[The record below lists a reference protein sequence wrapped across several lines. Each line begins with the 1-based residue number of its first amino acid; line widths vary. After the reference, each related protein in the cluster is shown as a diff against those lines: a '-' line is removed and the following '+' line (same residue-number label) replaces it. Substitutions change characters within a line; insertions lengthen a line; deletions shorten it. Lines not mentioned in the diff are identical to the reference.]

1 MTLTVGSRIGPYE
14 VKGSLGAGGMGEV
27 YRARDTALAR
37 DVALKVLPDV
47 FALDPDRLARFRRE
61 AQVLA
66 SLNHPHIAAIYGLE
80 ESHGARA
87 LVLELVEGPTLA
99 DRIALGAVPFVEALT
114 IARQIAEALEAA
126 HEQGIVH
133 RDLKPANIK
142 VRTDG
147 TVKVLDF
154 GLAKLAQ
161 ASGPGPQAPVNAL
174 TVSPTL
180 TSPAATR
187 LGVILG
193 TAAYMSPEQ
202 ARGKVVDKRTDVWA
216 FGCVL
221 YEMLLGK
228 RPFDGDDVSETMA
241 RVIEREPDWSAF
253 ATAAPS
259 SIARLVRRCLQK
271 DPQNRLRDIGDARLE
286 LRDVLADGDRKEA
299 PAESAPAAHPS
310 IGLLAAVLATGLVLG
325 VLGGWVLPRLT
336 SGGAQVETSTG
347 GPPLIAEINLPADA
361 SLALDSEAA
370 NVGYDSTLLDLS
382 PDGRTLVYVGS
393 SSGTVRLFARQLD
406 SFDIRPLAG
415 TEGALHPFFS
425 PDGQSVGFLTND
437 KVKTHS
443 FTTGTTTTICDV
455 EVGVVGTWTADD
467 QLFVAAE
474 EGRRLFRV
482 SAHGGTPVM
491 VADAR
496 VGFRYG
502 RVTPDGRHVLAT
514 YRRAGIGADFAQ
526 IRLVN
531 LATKEA
537 TTLTTDGYDARLTAT
552 GDLVFGRSGRV
563 FAARFDPERQAAD
576 DPVPIASGVRMH
588 ALYPHLQL
596 AVSATGVLAY
606 VPGGD
611 VAIAGMAW
619 VSRRGQAEF
628 LPIEPRVYG
637 MFDLSDD
644 GRRLAI
650 QVGDTQD
657 YILVYDIERGS
668 SRRLP
673 TMDSAGW
680 PKWSPAGDALAY
692 TSFSEGKPY
701 RILIQ
706 LVDSDRPPVAVA
718 ESQTRLTPSTW
729 SADGQRLTF
738 YEFPT
743 NRIGVVSVPLD
754 TGTPLPVP
762 QYLSFSGSA
771 HDISVDG
778 RWLVYADGGAG
789 ISVRSLPVGERVY
802 KISDTGVEPRWCRT
816 CSELVYRNGN
826 RWFGVEVQ
834 RESGFE
840 WKQPRLVLQTPFN
853 DSPGPSW
860 ALSPDGQRI
869 LVVKRKEE
877 LPRTRLHV
885 IHGWPANVADRR

>member
-1 MTLTVGSRIGPYE
+1 
-14 VKGSLGAGGMGEV
+14 
-27 YRARDTALAR
+27 
-37 DVALKVLPDV
+37 
-47 FALDPDRLARFRRE
+47 
-61 AQVLA
+61 
-66 SLNHPHIAAIYGLE
+66 
-80 ESHGARA
+80 
-87 LVLELVEGPTLA
+87 
-99 DRIALGAVPFVEALT
+99 
-114 IARQIAEALEAA
+114 
-126 HEQGIVH
+126 
-133 RDLKPANIK
+133 
-142 VRTDG
+142 
-147 TVKVLDF
+147 
-154 GLAKLAQ
+154 
-161 ASGPGPQAPVNAL
+161 
-174 TVSPTL
+174 SPTL

-241 RVIEREPDWSAF
+241 RVIEREPDWNAF
-253 ATAAPS
+253 ATAAPP

-286 LRDVLADGDRKEA
+286 LRDAMTEA
-299 PAESAPAAHPS
+299 GQQETSVQSAPVARRARGS
-310 IGLLAAVLATGLVLG
+310 LAAVLAAGLVLG
-325 VLGGWVLPRLT
+325 SLGAWAFTYVR
-336 SGGAQVETSTG
+336 SGGTPAATSTA
-347 GPPLIAEINLPADA
+347 GPPLVAEINLPADA
-361 SLALDSEAA
+361 ALALDSEAA

-393 SSGTVRLFARQLD
+393 SSGTIRLFARQLD

-425 PDGQSVGFLTND
+425 PDGRSVGFLTND
-437 KVKTHS
+437 KVKTYS

-455 EVGVVGTWTADD
+455 DVGVVGTWTADD
-467 QLFVAAE
+467 QLFFGAG
-474 EGRRLFRV
+474 EGRQLFRV

-491 VADAR
+491 VADAHE
-496 VGFRYG
+496 GFRYG
-502 RVTPDGRHVLAT
+502 RVTPDGRHVLVT
-514 YRRAGIGADFAQ
+514 YRRLGIGADFAQ
-526 IRLVN
+526 IRLMN

-537 TTLTTDGYDARLTAT
+537 TTLTTDGYDARLTSA

-563 FAARFDPERQAAD
+563 FAARFDPERQVVG

-596 AVSATGVLAY
+596 AVSSNGVLAY

-611 VAIAGMAW
+611 VAVAGMAW
-619 VSRRGQAEF
+619 VNRQGQAEF
-628 LPIEPRVYG
+628 LPLEPRVYG

-657 YILVYDIERGS
+657 YILVYDIDRGS

-673 TMDSAGW
+673 TTDSAGW

-701 RILIQ
+701 RVLVQ
-706 LVDSDRPPVAVA
+706 RVDSDRPPVAVA

-729 SADGQRLTF
+729 SSDGRLTF

-743 NRIGVVSVPLD
+743 NRIGVVSVPRD
-754 TGTPLPVP
+754 TATSPAAP
-762 QYLSFSGSA
+762 QYLDFVGSA
-771 HDISVDG
+771 HDISADG
-778 RWLVYADGGAG
+778 RWLAYADASAG
-789 ISVRSLPVGERVY
+789 LSVRSLPVGERVH
-802 KISDTGVEPRWCRT
+802 KISEAGSEPRWCRK
-816 CSELVYRNGN
+816 CSELVYRSGN
-826 RWFGVEVQ
+826 RWFSVDVR
-834 RESGFE
+834 REPVFE
-840 WKQPRLVLQTPFN
+840 WKQPRLILQTQFN

-869 LVVKRKEE
+869 LVVKRKED
-877 LPRTRLHV
+877 LPRT
-885 IHGWPANVADRR
+885 